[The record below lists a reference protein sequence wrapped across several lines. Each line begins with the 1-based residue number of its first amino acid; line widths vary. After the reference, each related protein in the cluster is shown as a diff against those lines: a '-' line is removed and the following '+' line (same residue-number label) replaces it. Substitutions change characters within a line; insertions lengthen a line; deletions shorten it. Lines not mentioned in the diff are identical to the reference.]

1 MLISKE
7 STEIL
12 DSIPDGIALCD
23 GAGNLLYVNQAGK
36 EILGIAIKSIP
47 KSEWS
52 DYFGFFK
59 PDKNTPYPTEELP
72 LVRALTGENVPA
84 VELFARNPL
93 IPEGK
98 WISASAKPLKEG
110 NFGLT
115 GGGIAIFRDV
125 TEEHHLEL
133 NRQHI
138 ESLIAYSNDAIF
150 STDLNS
156 IVQTWNPCAERLYGY
171 AANEIIGKSALI
183 LIPEDHL
190 LDEPTFLA
198 RLKTGERIENFET
211 VRMRKDGKRIS
222 VSVTVSPIKN
232 EHGEIISTSRIVRDI
247 TQTKAAKDELLVAK
261 QELEDKVSDLAH
273 SNEELRIA
281 REQANSSSRLKSE
294 FVANM
299 SHEIRTPMNGII
311 GMCNILLKTNMDE
324 RQRNYANAIS
334 EASNSLLKIIN
345 DILDFSKIEAGKIE
359 LESVDFDPVSVVEST
374 CEILAGASRQ
384 KKLSLMSYIEPSLPN
399 TLVGDPERLR
409 QVLINLTSNAIKFT
423 DKGEISVGAK
433 VESKIANIVN
443 VRFSICDQGIGI
455 SPEEQ
460 RVLFQPF
467 TQADGSITR
476 KFGGSGLG
484 LSISKRLVSLMGGTI
499 NLQSEKGKG
508 STFIL
513 NIPFQFHDRITRKSR
528 IGSIFES
535 QDLTDLH
542 HVFNARILV
551 IDDEVTA
558 QEIIRSYIHSWGM
571 RCDITGSAEEGLEA
585 MRKAA
590 QEGDPYKVAL
600 VDLMMSGKNGF
611 ELAKVVT
618 NDIDLKDIKLILHT
632 GNDSPGLARQAV
644 SLGFKAYLIKPSRQ
658 SQILDSITGVLN
670 ERLMIATGEDAP
682 KLSPSTSEGDSRHKP
697 VLIAEDH
704 PINQQVLQLYLA
716 ELGIPYDTANN
727 GQEALD
733 AVLSTEYALV
743 LMDCQMPEMDGFAA
757 TAAIRK
763 RETRAG
769 RRTPIIAVTA
779 HAMEGDR
786 ERCIAA
792 GMDDYLSK
800 PIKPSHLRK
809 IIEHWMPK
817 GGAFYGNTLGFGIVP
832 DPINIEELVT
842 RFGPDNMIKLSTM
855 FATQTPQAIEELEFA
870 VKTKDMITTLKSAH
884 SMRGS
889 CQMVSAL
896 PMSYICSAIE
906 TAAQT
911 SDWNTMSD
919 LVGQLRQEFDS
930 IKAILRQYK
939 ED

>member
-23 GAGNLLYVNQAGK
+23 GAGNLLYINQAGK
-36 EILGIAIKSIP
+36 EILGIATKSIP

-59 PDKNTPYPTEELP
+59 ADKSTPYPTEELP
-72 LVRALTGENVPA
+72 LVRALAGENVA
-84 VELFARNPL
+84 AMELFARNPL

-133 NRQHI
+133 NRQHM
-138 ESLIAYSNDAIF
+138 EALIAYSNDAIF

-190 LDEPTFLA
+190 MDEPTFLA

-232 EHGEIISTSRIVRDI
+232 EHGEIVSTSRIVRDI
-247 TQTKAAKDELLVAK
+247 TQTKAAKDELLAAK

-273 SNEELRIA
+273 SNEELKIA
-281 REQANSSSRLKSE
+281 REQANSSSKLKSE

-311 GMCNILLKTNMDE
+311 GMCNILLKTTMDE

-409 QVLINLTSNAIKFT
+409 QVLINLTANAIKFT

-433 VESKIANIVN
+433 VESKVGNIVN

-460 RVLFQPF
+460 RILFQPF

-513 NIPFQFHDRITRKSR
+513 NIPFQYHDRITRKSR

-535 QDLTDLH
+535 QELTDLH
-542 HVFNARILV
+542 HLFNTRILV
-551 IDDEVTA
+551 IDDEMTA

-571 RCDITGSAEEGLEA
+571 RCDITGSAEKGLKA
-585 MRKAA
+585 MRKAV

-611 ELAKVVT
+611 ELAEAVN
-618 NDIDLKDIKLILHT
+618 NDKDLKDIKLILHT
-632 GNDSPGLARQAV
+632 GNDSPGLGREAAR
-644 SLGFKAYLIKPSRQ
+644 LGFKAYLIKPSRQ
-658 SQILDSITGVLN
+658 SQILDSITGVLD
-670 ERLMIATGEDAP
+670 EQLLIATSEDVLR
-682 KLSPSTSEGDSRHKP
+682 LSPITAEGDSKHKT

-716 ELGIPYDTANN
+716 ELGIPYDTAKN

-809 IIEHWMPK
+809 IVEHWMPQ
-817 GGAFYGNTLGFGIVP
+817 GGAFYGNKLGFGIVP
-832 DPINIEELVT
+832 DPINIDELVT

-896 PMSYICSAIE
+896 PMSYLCSAIE

-930 IKAILRQYK
+930 IKAILRQY
-939 ED
+939 EEA

>member
-23 GAGNLLYVNQAGK
+23 GTGNLLYINQAGK
-36 EILGIAIKSIP
+36 DILGIAIKTIP
-47 KSEWS
+47 KAEWS
-52 DYFGFFK
+52 SYFGFYK
-59 PDKNTPYPTEELP
+59 QDQLTPFPTEELP
-72 LVRALTGENVPA
+72 LVRALAGFDVPA
-84 VELFARNPL
+84 VEFFARNEL

-125 TEEHHLEL
+125 TAEHHLEL
-133 NRQHI
+133 SRQHI
-138 ESLIAYSNDAIF
+138 EALITYSNDAIF

-156 IVQTWNPCAERLYGY
+156 IVQTWNPGAERLYGY
-171 AANEIIGKSALI
+171 SAEEIVGKSALI
-183 LIPEDHL
+183 LMPEDHRQ
-190 LDEPTFLA
+190 DEPTFLDK
-198 RLKTGERIENFET
+198 LKNNEHIENFET
-211 VRMRKDGKRIS
+211 VRIRKDGKRIT
-222 VSVTVSPIKN
+222 VSITVSPIKN
-232 EHGEIISTSRIVRDI
+232 DRGEIVSASRIVRDI
-247 TQTKAAKDELLVAK
+247 TQTKFAQDELLNAK
-261 QELEDKVSDLAH
+261 KELEDRVSDLAH
-273 SNEELRIA
+273 SNEELKIA
-281 REQANSSSRLKSE
+281 REQANSSSKLKSE

-311 GMCNILLKTNMDE
+311 GMCNILLKTGLDE

-334 EASNSLLKIIN
+334 EASNALLKIIN

-359 LESVDFDPVSVVEST
+359 LESIDFDPVSVVEST

-409 QVLINLTSNAIKFT
+409 QVLINLTANAIKFT

-433 VESKIANIVN
+433 VESKVGNIVN
-443 VRFSICDQGIGI
+443 VRFSVCDQGIGI

-460 RVLFQPF
+460 RILFQPF

-513 NIPFQFHDRITRKSR
+513 NIPFQFHDRVTRKPKF
-528 IGSIFES
+528 GSLFES
-535 QDLTDLH
+535 QELTDLH
-542 HVFNARILV
+542 HLFNVRILV
-551 IDDEVTA
+551 IDDETTA
-558 QEIIRSYIHSWGM
+558 QEIIRAYIHSWGM
-571 RCDITGSAEEGLEA
+571 RCDITGSAEEGIAA
-585 MRKAA
+585 MRKA
-590 QEGDPYKVAL
+590 QEEGDPYKVAL
-600 VDLMMSGKNGF
+600 VDLMMSGQNGF
-611 ELAKVVT
+611 ELAQEVL
-618 NDIDLKDIKLILHT
+618 NDRALKDIKLILHT
-632 GNDSPGLARQAV
+632 GNDSPGLGRKAV
-644 SLGFKAYLIKPSRQ
+644 NLGFKAYLIKPSKQ

-670 ERLMIATGEDAP
+670 EQMLIAAGEDGP
-682 KLSPSTSEGDSRHKP
+682 KVSTSSDAGNNHKS

-704 PINQQVLQLYLA
+704 PINQQVLQLYLS
-716 ELGIPYDTANN
+716 ELDIPYDTVKN
-727 GQEALD
+727 GKEALD
-733 AVLSTEYALV
+733 AVLSNEYGLV

-763 RETRAG
+763 KETRAG

-809 IIEHWMPK
+809 IIEHWMPQ
-817 GGAFYGNTLGFGIVP
+817 GGAFSGNKLAFGTIP
-832 DPINIEELVT
+832 DPINIEELIT
-842 RFGPDNMIKLSTM
+842 RFGPDSMLKLSTM
-855 FATQTPQAIEELEFA
+855 FATQTPQALEELEFA
-870 VKTKDMITTLKSAH
+870 IKTRDMITILKNAH

-911 SDWNTMSD
+911 SDWDTMSD
-919 LVGQLRQEFDS
+919 LVQQLRQEFDS
-930 IKAILRQYK
+930 IISMLRQYE